1 MTRPGSGQKHPPS
14 WLRLGMAGG
23 LLACLGG
30 GVLALT
36 VDHLFPPDLRRAHAQ
51 ALVLYDATH
60 TRLDGRV
67 STDGSWRLTT
77 NHAAVDAAYLALL
90 LKTEDRR
97 FWWHPG
103 VDPFSI
109 LRAAGQLAFRGHI
122 VSGGS
127 TLAIQTAR
135 LLIPHRHTCRGK
147 VPEALPAPLL
157 AWRSGHSARPILTMP
172 PPLLGGGLYSSFS
185 LTLLCLRI

>member
-1 MTRPGSGQKHPPS
+1 MTHPESGQKHPPS
-14 WLRLGMAGG
+14 WLRLALAGG
-23 LLACLGG
+23 LLACLVGSI
-30 GVLALT
+30 LALT
-36 VDHLFPPDLRRAHAQ
+36 LDHLFPPDLHRAHAQ

-77 NHAAVDAAYLALL
+77 NHAAVDTAYLALL

-127 TLAIQTAR
+127 TLAMQTAR
-135 LLIPHRHTCRGK
+135 LLTPHRHKWRGK
-147 VPEALPAPLL
+147 DQDALRAPQLEWPYGHKGVPDRYLTPA
-157 AWRSGHSARPILTMP
+157 HQ
-172 PPLLGGGLYSSFS
+172 GG
-185 LTLLCLRI
+185 CID